1 MSKEITPVNR
11 AEEKPFFD
19 WSVVYNYD
27 EQKRHD
33 HGMFSQ

>member
-11 AEEKPFFD
+11 PKEKPFIEGRI
-19 WSVVYNYD
+19 VYDDNKQ
-27 EQKRHD
+27 ESHD